1 MPVPPKQRKIA
12 ILGSRSV
19 GKSSLTVCF
28 VDGHFVESYYPTI
41 ENTFSKVI
49 KHKGQD
55 FATEIIDTAGQDEY
69 SILNSKHFIG
79 IHGYML
85 VYSVASVQTFE
96 MVQVIRDKILNH
108 LGAEWVPIVIV
119 GNKSDLRSD
128 QRQVTAQEGKELA
141 EKYHCAWTE
150 ASARYDENVSKAFE
164 LMIGQPSVKMLDIL
178 DFIVEKGGN
187 PQQIKESQRRR
198 HAPEEV
204 VDEVIALYEDHRTT
218 QYSVSQINTRIN
230 DTKKQIGA
238 KKKAKENADDL
249 LKQKIELE
257 KESKAIIESAAEKDL
272 LLKKK
277 MKTIGNIVHDSV
289 PVENNEDFN
298 ALQRD
303 WAPEGLRV
311 EKRECLSHHEVLTR
325 LDGYDPVRGTKVTAQ
340 LEQFDEELYKVID
353 GDAQNDKYLIAT
365 SEQPI
370 SAFHADE
377 WLVAKELPIRYAGFS
392 SCYRREAG
400 SAGKDAWG
408 IFRVHQFEKIEQF
421 VLTDPE
427 KSWEAFDDMI
437 SISEEFYKSLG
448 VPYRV
453 VAIVSGALNNAAAK
467 KFDLEAWFPF
477 QGEYK
482 ELVSCSN
489 CTDYQSRA
497 LEIRYGPK
505 LQTEIRKKYVHAL
518 NSTLCAT
525 ERALCCLLENF
536 QTEQG
541 FNVPEP
547 LRKYLPG
554 APEFIPFTK
563 DLPKNSTSATWG
575 KEGQGKSKKEKKTP
589 ASDAADKIQDLKV

>member
-1 MPVPPKQRKIA
+1 MPAPPKQRKIA
-12 ILGSRSV
+12 IVGSRSV
-19 GKSSLTVCF
+19 GKSSLTVRF

-49 KHKGQD
+49 KYKGQEY
-55 FATEIIDTAGQDEY
+55 ATEIIDTAGQDEY

-85 VYSVASVQTFE
+85 VYSVASTQSFE

-108 LGAEWVPIVIV
+108 LGTEWVPIVVV
-119 GNKSDLRSD
+119 GNKSDLRPE
-128 QRQVTAQEGKELA
+128 QRQVTAEEGKKLA
-141 EKYHCAWTE
+141 DKFQCAYTE
-150 ASARYDENVSKAFE
+150 ASARYDENSTPTFE
-164 LMIGQPSVKMLDIL
+164 MLDIA

-187 PQQIKESQRRR
+187 PQKIKESQRRR
-198 HAPEEV
+198 YAPEEA
-204 VDEVIALYEDHRTT
+204 VDEVIALYEDHRKT
-218 QYSVSQINTRIN
+218 QYAATQINSKIN
-230 DTKKQIGA
+230 EIQKQIGI

-249 LKQKIELE
+249 MKQKVDLE
-257 KESKAIIESAAEKDL
+257 KEKKALIDSAAEKDL
-272 LLKKK
+272 ALKKK
-277 MKTIGNIVHDSV
+277 IGTIGNIVHDSV
-289 PVENNEDFN
+289 PVNDNEDFN
-298 ALQRD
+298 TLQRT
-303 WAPEGLRV
+303 WAPEGVKV
-311 EKRECLSHHEVLTR
+311 EKRDVLSHHEVLTR
-325 LDGYDPVRGTKVTAQ
+325 LDGYDPERGVKVTAQ
-340 LEQFDEELYKVID
+340 LEQFDEELYKVVD

-377 WLVAKELPIRYAGFS
+377 WLVTKDLPIRYAGFS

-400 SAGKDAWG
+400 SHGRDAWG

-421 VLTDPE
+421 VLAEPE
-427 KSWEAFDDMI
+427 KSWDEFDRMI

-453 VAIVSGALNNAAAK
+453 VAIVSGALNNAASK
-467 KFDLEAWFPF
+467 KYDLEAWFPF

-497 LEIRYGPK
+497 LEIRYGAK

-536 QTEQG
+536 QTEDG

-563 DLPKNSTSATWG
+563 ELPKDSTSQKVKGKVDKAPKPKVAPATG
-575 KEGQGKSKKEKKTP
+575 EVTQ
-589 ASDAADKIQDLKV
+589 AAETLKDLKV

>member
-1 MPVPPKQRKIA
+1 
-12 ILGSRSV
+12 
-19 GKSSLTVCF
+19 
-28 VDGHFVESYYPTI
+28 
-41 ENTFSKVI
+41 
-49 KHKGQD
+49 
-55 FATEIIDTAGQDEY
+55 
-69 SILNSKHFIG
+69 
-79 IHGYML
+79 
-85 VYSVASVQTFE
+85 
-96 MVQVIRDKILNH
+96 
-108 LGAEWVPIVIV
+108 
-119 GNKSDLRSD
+119 
-128 QRQVTAQEGKELA
+128 
-141 EKYHCAWTE
+141 
-150 ASARYDENVSKAFE
+150 
-164 LMIGQPSVKMLDIL
+164 MLDIF

-187 PQQIKESQRRR
+187 PQKIKESQRRR
-198 HAPEEV
+198 YAPEEA
-204 VDEVIALYEDHRTT
+204 VDEVIALYEDHRKT
-218 QYSVSQINTRIN
+218 QYEVSQTNTKINEIQ
-230 DTKKQIGA
+230 KQIGA

-249 LKQKIELE
+249 LKQKVDLE
-257 KESKAIIESAAEKDL
+257 KIKKSFIDSATEKDL

-277 MKTIGNIVHDSV
+277 LGTIGNIVHESV
-289 PVENNEDFN
+289 LNNNNEDFN
-298 ALQRD
+298 ELQRT
-303 WAPEGLRV
+303 WAPEGVTV
-311 EKRECLSHHEVLTR
+311 EKKDVLSHHEVLTR
-325 LDGYDPVRGTKVTAQ
+325 LDGYDPERGAKVVGHRGYFLKKWGVFLNQALINYGLEFLDSKGYTPLQTPQFMLKEYMAKTAQ

-377 WLVAKELPIRYAGFS
+377 WLQPKDLPIKYAGFS

-400 SAGKDAWG
+400 SHGRDAWG
-408 IFRVHQFEKIEQF
+408 IFRVHQFEKVEQF
-421 VLTDPE
+421 LLTDPE
-427 KSWEAFDDMI
+427 KSWEAFDNMI
-437 SISEEFYKSLG
+437 HISEEFYKSLG

-497 LEIRYGPK
+497 LEIRFGAK

-536 QTEQG
+536 QTEEG
-541 FNVPEP
+541 FSVPEP

-563 DLPKNSTSATWG
+563 DLPKDSTSQKAKGKAEKAPKPKAAPVAAPVAGGAT
-575 KEGQGKSKKEKKTP
+575 EAT
-589 ASDAADKIQDLKV
+589 DKLNDLKV